1 MTGRSASSLLYSW
14 KGVLCACLP
23 GSKTSKGK
31 EMSRQTATALPTGTS
46 KCTPSQRVPALTGT
60 TASNNDLASLFEC
73 PVCFDYVLPPILQ
86 CQSGHLVC
94 SNCRPKLTCCPTCRG
109 PLGSIRNLAMEK
121 VANSVLF
128 PCKYASSGCEI
139 TLPHTEKAEHEELC
153 VIRQPRRLLK
163 DIGPYAD
170 CLYVTNL
177 TMNVY
182 GVCVTK
188 ERERQKRV
196 RFVFWSLTGT
206 WLNTSNVFRG
216 IH

>member
-31 EMSRQTATALPTGTS
+31 EMSRQTATALPTG
-46 KCTPSQRVPALTGT
+46 
-60 TASNNDLASLFEC
+60 
-73 PVCFDYVLPPILQ
+73 
-86 CQSGHLVC
+86 
-94 SNCRPKLTCCPTCRG
+94 
-109 PLGSIRNLAMEK
+109 
-121 VANSVLF
+121 
-128 PCKYASSGCEI
+128 
-139 TLPHTEKAEHEELC
+139 